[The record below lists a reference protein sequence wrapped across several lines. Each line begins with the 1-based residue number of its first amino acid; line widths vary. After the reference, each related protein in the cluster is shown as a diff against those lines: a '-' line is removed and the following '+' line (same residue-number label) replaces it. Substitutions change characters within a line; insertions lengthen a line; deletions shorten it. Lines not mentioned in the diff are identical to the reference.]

1 MKAAVLMGSTSDLEI
16 MSAAFQV
23 FEEFGIPYEKR
34 VISAHRAP
42 DLLHEYATTAR
53 DRGIDVIVAGAG
65 GAAHL
70 PGVTAAMTTVPVI
83 GVPISGKAF
92 GGMDALLSMVQM
104 PSGIPVATVSVNGAK
119 NAALLA
125 AEILALHNPDVEHK
139 LKDFRRR
146 QTEKIINTEI

>member
-125 AEILALHNPDVEHK
+125 AEILALHNPDVEHR